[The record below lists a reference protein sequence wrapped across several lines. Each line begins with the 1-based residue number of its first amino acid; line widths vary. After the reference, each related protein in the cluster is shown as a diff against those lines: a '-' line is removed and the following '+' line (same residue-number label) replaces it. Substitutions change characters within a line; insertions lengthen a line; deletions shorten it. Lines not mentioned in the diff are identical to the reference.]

1 MKRVLV
7 TGSRG
12 FIGSNL
18 VQALKRNPDIEL
30 FEFDVVYPKSKLDE
44 AISRADFIFHLAG
57 INRPENIEEYETGNA
72 GFTRKLLKLI
82 DQANKKPV
90 IVFSSSIQA
99 ELDNPYGLSKRRA
112 EEILI
117 DWANKNKAVTLIYRL
132 PNVFGKWCRPNYNSA
147 VATFCYNIA
156 RDLDIKITDPE
167 RILRLVYIDDVI
179 EDFIRQLNVDHN
191 FGSYYLEVKPVFEIK
206 ISDLVVLIKEFR
218 KSRTTL
224 RLPDFSDPFIKRLYA
239 TYISYLPENEFAYEV
254 AVRSDKR
261 GELAELVKSLP
272 FGQIFIS
279 RTRPGEIRGNHYHDT
294 KVEKFVVIDGEAL
307 LKFRHILK
315 DEIIEYRIS
324 GRELKIIDIPPGFTH
339 SIENV
344 GTSDLIVLFWADE
357 IFDPDRP
364 DTYYLEVEK

>member
-18 VQALKRNPDIEL
+18 VQALKRTPGIEL
-30 FEFDVVYPKSKLDE
+30 FEFDVDHHRGILEE
-44 AISRADFIFHLAG
+44 AISKASIVFHLAG
-57 INRPENIEEYETGNA
+57 VNRPENIEDYEEGNV
-72 GFTRKLLKLI
+72 GFTRKLIELI
-82 DQANKKPV
+82 DRANKKPV
-90 IVFSSSIQA
+90 ILFSSSIQA
-99 ELDNPYGLSKRRA
+99 ELINPYGLSKKGA
-112 EEILI
+112 EEVLI
-117 DWANKNKAVTLIYRL
+117 DWANKNKAIILIYRL

-147 VATFCYNIA
+147 VATFCYKIA
-156 RDLDIKITDPE
+156 RDMDIKIIDPE

-179 EDFIRQLNVDHN
+179 EEFIRQLNFNHN
-191 FGSYYLEVKPVFEIK
+191 VGSHYLEVKPVFEIK
-206 ISDLVVLIKEFR
+206 ISDLVELIKEFR
-218 KSRTTL
+218 ESRATL

-261 GELAELVKSLP
+261 GELAELAKSLP

-294 KVEKFVVIDGEAL
+294 KAEKFIVIEGEGL
-307 LKFRHILK
+307 LKFRHVLK
-315 DEIIEYRIS
+315 DEIIEYRVS
-324 GRELKIIDIPPGFTH
+324 GKEFKVIDIPPGYTH

-344 GTSDLIVLFWADE
+344 GNSDLIVLFWANE
-357 IFDPDRP
+357 IFDPGRP

>member
-18 VQALKRNPDIEL
+18 VQALKRIPGIEL
-30 FEFDVVYPKSKLDE
+30 FEFDVDHHHGILEE
-44 AISRADFIFHLAG
+44 AISKANIVFHLAG
-57 INRPENIEEYETGNA
+57 VNRPENIEEYEVGNV
-72 GFTRKLLKLI
+72 GFTRKLIELI
-82 DQANKKPV
+82 DRANKKPV

-99 ELDNPYGLSKRRA
+99 ELDNPYGSSKKKA
-112 EEILI
+112 EEVLI
-117 DWANKNKAVTLIYRL
+117 DWGNKSNAVILIYRL

-167 RILRLVYIDDVI
+167 RKLRLVYIDDVI
-179 EDFIRQLNVDHN
+179 EEFIRQMNVNHSV
-191 FGSYYLEVKPVFEIK
+191 GGHYLEVKPVFEIK
-206 ISDLVVLIKEFR
+206 ISELVALIKEFR
-218 KSRTTL
+218 ESRATL

-261 GELAELVKSLP
+261 GELAELAKSLP
-272 FGQIFIS
+272 FGQVFIS
-279 RTRPGEIRGNHYHDT
+279 RTRPGEIRGNHYHDS
-294 KVEKFVVIDGEAL
+294 KAEKFIVIEGEAL

-315 DEIIEYRIS
+315 DEIIEYRVS
-324 GRELKIIDIPPGFTH
+324 GREFRIIDIPPGYTH

-344 GTSDLIVLFWADE
+344 GNSDLIVLFWANE
-357 IFDPDRP
+357 VFDPERP
-364 DTYYLEVEK
+364 DTYYLEV